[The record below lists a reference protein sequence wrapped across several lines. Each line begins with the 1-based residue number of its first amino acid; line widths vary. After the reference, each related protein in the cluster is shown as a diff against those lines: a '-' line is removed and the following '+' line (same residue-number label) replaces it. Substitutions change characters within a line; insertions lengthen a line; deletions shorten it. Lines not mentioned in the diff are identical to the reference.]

1 MAPIA
6 LGPDIG
12 GRIPIVFER
21 LSWRKRERKRQRC
34 RLFCLAG
41 IYSSSLAKC
50 SLSFSVSLLSTV
62 RRLRRSRQANTAQT
76 ACRPHMER
84 PDISSQI
91 KCILCSAQTHR
102 PGRAAWSA
110 LQNREFPTFYWALF
124 SEDPSVKSALFMSAK
139 RFAEEPPEEEPPEE
153 ELLRNR
159 ILSVHFLHAIAEES
173 NTRWRVTRTSYWRI

>member
-1 MAPIA
+1 MCIINSTFISTTFIYMAPIA

-62 RRLRRSRQANTAQT
+62 RRLRRPRQANTAQT
-76 ACRPHMER
+76 ACRP
-84 PDISSQI
+84 
-91 KCILCSAQTHR
+91 
-102 PGRAAWSA
+102 
-110 LQNREFPTFYWALF
+110 
-124 SEDPSVKSALFMSAK
+124 
-139 RFAEEPPEEEPPEE
+139 
-153 ELLRNR
+153 NR
-159 ILSVHFLHAIAEES
+159 IWSGQISVLKS
-173 NTRWRVTRTSYWRI
+173 NAYYAPHRHTDQVARPEVLFRIGSSRLFTEHSLAKTLQ